1 MRSPSEPF
9 APPSRL
15 WRLRLWIDRHPA
27 ISALALGCLLA
38 LVLSALPAGASRTCA
53 RSHWIGGSAAHS
65 VACRP
70 VAQPKG

>member
-1 MRSPSEPF
+1 MRPWPEPF

-27 ISALALGCLLA
+27 ISALTLGCLLA
-38 LVLSALPAGASRTCA
+38 LILSALPAGASHSCA
-53 RSHWIGGSAAHS
+53 RGHWVGRSAAHS
-65 VACRP
+65 VACGP